1 MTITADF
8 FKGYENTEDP
18 EMDFR
23 RRERE
28 KVSFYRSGAIKAV
41 YLNEQIRIETWY
53 GEISAELI
61 TFYEDSSIKRI
72 FPRYGKIGAYWTEK
86 NEAEITEYSELEVGG
101 VVYRCRPQCLY
112 FYPDGKLKSITI
124 YNSDI
129 LTVKTKYGEIRT
141 NIGVSFYRSGK
152 IRSIEPAFKTEIEY
166 KGKKIRP
173 FNFFADGMHAD
184 NNSLVLDEEG
194 YILSY
199 I

>member
-8 FKGYENTEDP
+8 FKGYENTKDP

-61 TFYEDSSIKRI
+61 TFYEDSTIKRI
-72 FPRYGKIGAYWTEK
+72 
-86 NEAEITEYSELEVGG
+86 
-101 VVYRCRPQCLY
+101 
-112 FYPDGKLKSITI
+112 
-124 YNSDI
+124 
-129 LTVKTKYGEIRT
+129 
-141 NIGVSFYRSGK
+141 
-152 IRSIEPAFKTEIEY
+152 
-166 KGKKIRP
+166 
-173 FNFFADGMHAD
+173 FADGMHAD